1 MTLQDFVTTSKKI
14 TLEEKPKKVYNVYGC
29 DVMDKIDLTLL
40 HTNSIDKIVIDEIVN
55 IPQDYYKETD
65 VKKLDNVKVVGEI
78 TRQTDDIDY
87 VDLDVSGVIILQDS
101 ISLEDIEYPFSLKI
115 EGDLKEFITNLENS
129 LDIIELLWENI
140 VLEIPLKYTKVEDLS
155 KFHGDGWKL
164 VSEEEAITSH
174 NPFNELLKNIEEE

>member
-1 MTLQDFVTTSKKI
+1 
-14 TLEEKPKKVYNVYGC
+14 
-29 DVMDKIDLTLL
+29 MDKIDLTLL

-87 VDLDVSGVIILQDS
+87 VDLDVSGVMILQDS

-129 LDIIELLWENI
+129 IDII
-140 VLEIPLKYTKVEDLS
+140 
-155 KFHGDGWKL
+155 
-164 VSEEEAITSH
+164 
-174 NPFNELLKNIEEE
+174 

>member
-1 MTLQDFVTTSKKI
+1 
-14 TLEEKPKKVYNVYGC
+14 
-29 DVMDKIDLTLL
+29 MDKIDLTLL

-87 VDLDVSGVIILQDS
+87 VDLD
-101 ISLEDIEYPFSLKI
+101 
-115 EGDLKEFITNLENS
+115 LENS

-164 VSEEEAITSH
+164 VSEEEATTSH

>member
-1 MTLQDFVTTSKKI
+1 
-14 TLEEKPKKVYNVYGC
+14 
-29 DVMDKIDLTLL
+29 MDKIDLTLL

-87 VDLDVSGVIILQDS
+87 VDLDVSGVMILQDS

-140 VLEIPLKYTKVEDLS
+140 VLEIPLK
-155 KFHGDGWKL
+155 
-164 VSEEEAITSH
+164 
-174 NPFNELLKNIEEE
+174 

>member
-1 MTLQDFVTTSKKI
+1 
-14 TLEEKPKKVYNVYGC
+14 
-29 DVMDKIDLTLL
+29 MDKIDLTLL

-87 VDLDVSGVIILQDS
+87 VDLDVSGVMILQDS

-129 LDIIELLWENI
+129 LDIIEL
-140 VLEIPLKYTKVEDLS
+140 
-155 KFHGDGWKL
+155 
-164 VSEEEAITSH
+164 
-174 NPFNELLKNIEEE
+174 

>member
-1 MTLQDFVTTSKKI
+1 
-14 TLEEKPKKVYNVYGC
+14 
-29 DVMDKIDLTLL
+29 MDKIDLTLL

-87 VDLDVSGVIILQDS
+87 VDLDVSGVMILQDS

-129 LDIIELLWENI
+129 LDIIELLW
-140 VLEIPLKYTKVEDLS
+140 KYTKVEDLS

-164 VSEEEAITSH
+164 VSEEEATTSH

>member
-1 MTLQDFVTTSKKI
+1 LTLQDFVTTSKKI
-14 TLEEKPKKVYNVYGC
+14 TLEEKSKKVYNVYGC

-87 VDLDVSGVIILQDS
+87 VDLDVSGVMILQDS

-164 VSEEEAITSH
+164 VSEEEATTSH

>member
-1 MTLQDFVTTSKKI
+1 
-14 TLEEKPKKVYNVYGC
+14 
-29 DVMDKIDLTLL
+29 MDKIDLTLL

-87 VDLDVSGVIILQDS
+87 VDLDVSGVMILQDS

-115 EGDLKEFITNLENS
+115 EGDLKEFITNLE
-129 LDIIELLWENI
+129 ILLI
-140 VLEIPLKYTKVEDLS
+140 
-155 KFHGDGWKL
+155 
-164 VSEEEAITSH
+164 
-174 NPFNELLKNIEEE
+174 LLNFCGKILF

>member
-1 MTLQDFVTTSKKI
+1 
-14 TLEEKPKKVYNVYGC
+14 
-29 DVMDKIDLTLL
+29 MDKIDLTLL

-87 VDLDVSGVIILQDS
+87 VDLDVSGVMILQDS

-129 LDIIELLWENI
+129 LDIIQKQEKE
-140 VLEIPLKYTKVEDLS
+140 
-155 KFHGDGWKL
+155 
-164 VSEEEAITSH
+164 
-174 NPFNELLKNIEEE
+174 

>member
-1 MTLQDFVTTSKKI
+1 
-14 TLEEKPKKVYNVYGC
+14 
-29 DVMDKIDLTLL
+29 MDKIDLTLL

-87 VDLDVSGVIILQDS
+87 VDLDVSGVMILQDS

-115 EGDLKEFITNLENS
+115 EGK
-129 LDIIELLWENI
+129 
-140 VLEIPLKYTKVEDLS
+140 
-155 KFHGDGWKL
+155 
-164 VSEEEAITSH
+164 
-174 NPFNELLKNIEEE
+174 

>member
-1 MTLQDFVTTSKKI
+1 M
-14 TLEEKPKKVYNVYGC
+14 
-29 DVMDKIDLTLL
+29 
-40 HTNSIDKIVIDEIVN
+40 
-55 IPQDYYKETD
+55 
-65 VKKLDNVKVVGEI
+65 KVVGEI

-87 VDLDVSGVIILQDS
+87 VDLDVSGVMILQDS

-164 VSEEEAITSH
+164 VSEEEATTSH